1 MEACESLVYSGSF
14 ESCYGRKIIEG
25 SNPSASAMF
34 FNFFKKTKKEPKDFK
49 EILFNFQGLE
59 KDFEKLS
66 KDLADLKK
74 ESRFSV
80 QKVSLVRY
88 NPFSEIGGD
97 QSFSIAL
104 LDANN
109 DGVVITSLYTRAG
122 NRVYGKP
129 IKNSQSEYQL
139 SDEEKKAIEGA
150 KAK

>member
-1 MEACESLVYSGSF
+1 
-14 ESCYGRKIIEG
+14 
-25 SNPSASAMF
+25 MF